1 VCFET
6 PCSMSIGDF
15 MSDKGSFDHHHHLVP
30 ITIKIVNFR
39 ERRGGGGDILLSSP
53 P

>member
-1 VCFET
+1 MCVLKLLG
-6 PCSMSIGDF
+6 SMSIGDF

-39 ERRGGGGDILLSSP
+39 ERERGRGVTYF
-53 P
+53 

>member
-1 VCFET
+1 MCVLNL
-6 PCSMSIGDF
+6 PGSMSIGDF

-39 ERRGGGGDILLSSP
+39 EGGGGVTYF
-53 P
+53 